1 MKVLKEFAV
10 SSPEP
15 EVYAHSVIEENGKPI
30 IRVRGKSALMIN
42 SSMAKSAA
50 NAAKNTISGFSNY
63 GLEQWG
69 GAYIVD
75 KETGD
80 FMANPPHVKE
90 GQDASVLPIRYE
102 VKFKINAT
110 I

>member
-10 SSPEP
+10 ETPEP
-15 EVYAHSVIEENGKPI
+15 EVYAHSIVEENGKPI
-30 IRVRGKSALMIN
+30 VRVWGKSALHIN
-42 SSMAKSAA
+42 SPMAKAAA
-50 NAAKNTISGFSNY
+50 NAAKNAVTGFANY

-69 GAYIVD
+69 GAYVVD
-75 KETGD
+75 STTGV
-80 FMANPPHVKE
+80 FLPNPPFVKT
-90 GQDASVLPIRYE
+90 GQDASKLPIRYE